1 MTVIELNAH
10 LLDQSPLIYTTST
23 TTKHPSRR

>member
-10 LLDQSPLIYTTST
+10 LLDQGTVPLIY
-23 TTKHPSRR
+23 PGVRRLYAL